1 MIEAVLVS
9 VQPQVTHVAQTI
21 QLAVAPIFL
30 LAGIGGFLN
39 VCAGRLA
46 RIIDRARVIEGL
58 VIASRGEEHDR
69 YVYEIRMLDKRMRVV
84 NLCVSLSVL
93 SACMTCLVVIL
104 LFANPFFGNRLDL
117 LIAALFVGSM
127 VSIGISFAFFIIET
141 RLGSTVVRVRN
152 EILHHRPEE

>member
-1 MIEAVLVS
+1 MAAVL
-9 VQPQVTHVAQTI
+9 PQITHVAQTI

-30 LAGIGGFLN
+30 LAGIGGFLS

-69 YVYEIRMLDKRMRVV
+69 YVHEIRTLDKRMRVV
-84 NLCVSLSVL
+84 NICVSLSVI

-104 LFANPFFGNRLDL
+104 LFANPFFGNRLDPVV
-117 LIAALFVGSM
+117 AALFVATM
-127 VSIGISFAFFIIET
+127 VLIGVSFAFFIIET

-152 EILHHRPEE
+152 EILHHRSEE